1 MEHKLTVGQ
10 LYQAKRERLSL
21 SWVCGDLDRVIAI
34 SETATSP
41 ADIVGHL
48 NLMHPERIQVLG
60 ATEVAW
66 SNRHTLEKVTHHV
79 HEIISAR
86 PPAVIVADG
95 CAMMDR
101 ILTEC
106 QASNTALFTTVQS
119 AALVIDALRLY
130 LSREF
135 AEKIMLHG
143 VFMDVLGIGVLI
155 TGDSGVGKSELG
167 LELLS
172 RGAGLVADDVVEVSR
187 ISPEALEGKCPE
199 LLQNFIEVRGL
210 GLLNIRT
217 VFGETSCRRRMRLR
231 LIAHLQ
237 KPQSGVPQ
245 AARLPLDA
253 QIEMILGVPVRKVTI
268 PVAAGRNLAVLV
280 ETAVRSTVLQLRGI
294 DCMQEFLDRQQR
306 ALESGDDATTTH

>member
-1 MEHKLTVGQ
+1 MEHRLTVGQ
-10 LYQAKRERLSL
+10 LFDAKRERLSL
-21 SWVCGDLDRVIAI
+21 TWVCGDLDRLIAI
-34 SETATSP
+34 NDSASSP

-48 NLMHPERIQVLG
+48 NLIHPERIQVIGAPELG
-60 ATEVAW
+60 WARRQTA
-66 SNRHTLEKVTHHV
+66 EKVRHHM
-79 HEIISAR
+79 HDIATAK
-86 PPAVIVADG
+86 PPAIIVADG
-95 CAMMDR
+95 GPVTDVVMA
-101 ILTEC
+101 EC
-106 QASNTALFTTVQS
+106 QAANTALFTTPQS

-135 AEKIMLHG
+135 AEKITLHG
-143 VFMDVLGIGVLI
+143 VFMDVLGLGVLI

-167 LELLS
+167 LELIS

-199 LLQNFIEVRGL
+199 LLQDFIEVRGL
-210 GLLNIRT
+210 GLLNVRT

-231 LIAHLQ
+231 IITHLQ
-237 KPQSGVPQ
+237 RPQSGVPQ

-253 QIEMILGVPVRKVTI
+253 QTEMILGVPVRKVTI

-306 ALESGDDATTTH
+306 ALEAEGPPPVS